1 MLTVTLFHTNTFF
14 GATINIEEKAKTWTQ
29 RSLLSLQSSHSNK
42 NKKKKTHSLLSLVF
56 FSVFF
61 LSLQCSSPEMANFH
75 RNNVE
80 NVVLGHHRSKSTSV
94 AGGHFRL
101 WHSLST
107 TSFRRLVFNAVSCGA
122 SSRYAERSDTSSE
135 RHYHQPKQQHRHKTK
150 PNNAKSE
157 KLSDLLN
164 LAEVEADAETKKKE
178 DKLEELKSLVKEL
191 HKEDEEEKEEE
202 SMTRR
207 REAASKVRLLAKEDL
222 EVRGTLAMLGAI
234 PPLAA
239 MLDES
244 KNDVDSL
251 VASLYAL
258 LNLGIGNDANKAA
271 IVKVGSVE
279 KMLKLIESPDGLDSS
294 VSEAIVANFLGL
306 SALDSNK
313 PIIGSSA
320 SISFL
325 VRTLQSL
332 EDKSSP
338 QAKQDALRALYN
350 LSIYPANVAFVLET
364 ALVLFLVNSIGD
376 MEVTERALAI
386 LSNLVSTREGRKAIS
401 AVQDSIPILVDV
413 LNWTDSP
420 ECQEKA
426 SYILMVMAHRS
437 YGDKQAMIEAGI
449 ASSLLELSLLG
460 TTLAQKRAS
469 RILEI
474 LRVDK
479 GKQISGSYGLGAA
492 VSAPISGS
500 SSAKPDDGGRE
511 CFDEEEDMMSEEKKA
526 VKQLVQQSL
535 QNNMR
540 KIVKRANLPHDIVP
554 SDHFKSLTSSST
566 SKSLPF

>member
-1 MLTVTLFHTNTFF
+1 
-14 GATINIEEKAKTWTQ
+14 
-29 RSLLSLQSSHSNK
+29 
-42 NKKKKTHSLLSLVF
+42 
-56 FSVFF
+56 
-61 LSLQCSSPEMANFH
+61 MANYH

-80 NVVLGHHRSKSTSV
+80 NVVLGHHNRSKFSSTL
-94 AGGHFRL
+94 AGHFRL
-101 WHSLST
+101 WNAA
-107 TSFRRLVFNAVSCGA
+107 SFRRVIFDAVSCGA
-122 SSRYAERSDTSSE
+122 SSRYADRSDTSSE
-135 RHYHQPKQQHRHKTK
+135 KPQHQQRTTK
-150 PNNAKSE
+150 PNNNAKSE
-157 KLSDLLN
+157 KLSDLLSI
-164 LAEVEADAETKKKE
+164 AEAEADVETKKKE
-178 DKLEELKSLVKEL
+178 EKLEELKRLVKEL
-191 HKEDEEEKEEE
+191 QHEEDSAKR
-202 SMTRR
+202 T
-207 REAASKVRLLAKEDL
+207 EAAATVRLLAKEDL

-234 PPLAA
+234 PPLVA
-239 MLDES
+239 MLDEAQ
-244 KNDVDSL
+244 NEVDSL

-313 PIIGSSA
+313 LIIGSSA

-325 VRTLQSL
+325 VRTIQSK
-332 EDKSSP
+332 DNKSSP
-338 QAKQDALRALYN
+338 QAKQDAFRALYN
-350 LSIYPANVAFVLET
+350 LSIFPANVAFILET
-364 ALVLFLVNSIGD
+364 DLVVFLVDSIGD
-376 MEVTERALAI
+376 MEVTERTLAI

-401 AVQDSIPILVDV
+401 AVPDAIPILVDV

-426 SYILMVMAHRS
+426 SYILMVMAHKS

-449 ASSLLELSLLG
+449 ATSLLELSLLG

-479 GKQISGSYGLGAA
+479 GKQVSASYGMGAA
-492 VSAPISGS
+492 VSAPICGS
-500 SSAKPDDGGRE
+500 SSGKADGGGRE
-511 CFDEEEDMMSEEKKA
+511 CFEEDEEMMSEEKKA

-535 QNNMR
+535 QQNMR
-540 KIVKRANLPHDIVP
+540 KIVKRANLPQDIVP